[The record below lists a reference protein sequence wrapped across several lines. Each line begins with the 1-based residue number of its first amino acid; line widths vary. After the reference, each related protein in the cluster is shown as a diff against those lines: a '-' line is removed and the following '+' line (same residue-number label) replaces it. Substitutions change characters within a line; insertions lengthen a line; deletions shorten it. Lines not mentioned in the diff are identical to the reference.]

1 MNARQK
7 TCWTGHR
14 GIALL
19 VTLIFLTLFACLA
32 VWIAASADANLTI
45 AHNRIE
51 GQQALAMAGT
61 GLQLIQKSL
70 SDMPVNGVTDAA
82 TMHTAIHDHL
92 AAHLAADSATSP
104 MLTELANLITV
115 DPPGV
120 TVKITLTRADGR
132 QGTVTLGIWSPN
144 AEDGTHVTI
153 KATANFGGELDGV
166 SATRAAFC
174 RMVVLANGGK
184 TVLSDY
190 GIASLGPVQMKGNA
204 KIFSADANDP
214 ADGTVL
220 AATDDPAYAIL
231 LQGNVEVAGVAV
243 PYSDIKKIGNSTTI
257 LSDPIMGDDVP
268 TPVWPTVNEE
278 SLSCFEPFAT
288 NPYIAGATILSNV
301 RIPASTTPRTL
312 SNVTILGVLYIES
325 PNQVTFSGT
334 TQITGVIVAEPPSE
348 ENLTANK
355 IIFGVDDNDILE
367 DDVLTL
373 RSVEALV
380 GAEYDSLKDLNGSFL
395 LAPGFSTEFHGD
407 CNFDMVNGC
416 MVASKFTFKG
426 NPHGTIRGGIVNL
439 NDTVMLLQGNVQLT
453 VDRQHAVGQPAGIV
467 GGPELVRVSNSY
479 REE

>member
-70 SDMPVNGVTDAA
+70 SDMPVSGVTNAA

-132 QGTVTLGIWSPN
+132 QGTVTLSILSPN

-204 KIFSADANDP
+204 KIFGAHDP

-231 LQGNVEVAGVAV
+231 LQDTAVEVAGVAV
-243 PYSDIKKIGNSTTI
+243 PYSAGGIKTKGHPTI
-257 LSDPIMGDDVP
+257 LSEPIMGNDVP
-268 TPVWPTVNEE
+268 TPVWPKVDI
-278 SLSCFEPFAT
+278 SCFEPFAT

-334 TQITGVIVAEPPSE
+334 THITGVIVAEPPSE
-348 ENLTANK
+348 ENPLEDNLAANK
-355 IIFGVDDNDILE
+355 IIFGGGDT
-367 DDVLTL
+367 DVLTL

-380 GAEYDSLKDLNGSFL
+380 GAEYDSLKDLKGSFL
-395 LAPGFSTEFHGD
+395 LAPGFSTEFRGN
-407 CNFDMVNGC
+407 CNFDTVNGC

-426 NPHGTIRGGIVNL
+426 GPYGTIRGGIVNL